1 MISDDL
7 LRLSQK
13 LKATVKWVAK
23 TCNLFCNIAA
33 NGLERMLCILSPTNH
48 SWLSLWKHPFLL
60 ALSSRGGTSATQRQK
75 FHTDDVKSVRNP
87 VRSADWSRETS
98 PAAKSEE
105 KRMFSQATPDLHAI
119 YQFVASYLNDD
130 WIKLSRSHST
140 RGTRG
145 CDVTCCK
152 TSLPW
157 NGRTRSMYRFCC
169 KK

>member
-13 LKATVKWVAK
+13 LKATAKWVTK

-33 NGLERMLCILSPTNH
+33 NGLKRMLCILPPTNH
-48 SWLSLWKHPFLL
+48 SWLSLRKHPFLL
-60 ALSSRGGTSATQRQK
+60 ALLK
-75 FHTDDVKSVRNP
+75 FHSDDVKSVRNP
-87 VRSADWSRETS
+87 VRSDDWSRETS

-105 KRMFSQATPDLHAI
+105 KRMFLQATPDLHAT
-119 YQFVASYLNDD
+119 YQVVASCLNSD
-130 WIKLSRSHST
+130 WIKLSRRHAT
-140 RGTRG
+140 RGTCG

-157 NGRTRSMYRFCC
+157 AGRTRSMYRFCC